1 MACLGQ
7 KLDRAM
13 TLRNTLGFIASHPLT
28 KNRQL
33 AAIGRLLSWQIRC
46 RLQSEIEYPW
56 IHGSKLRVRRGMTGA
71 TGNIY
76 CGLHEFVDMA
86 FLLHFLRL
94 GDLFVD
100 VGANIGSYTVLAS
113 AVAGADVVAVEP
125 DPGSFASLQS
135 NVELNGI
142 QAKVK
147 CVKAAL
153 GANSGSI
160 KFSVGQDTMNRVLRT
175 DEGIPYQVVPVQT
188 LDSLLAGRSPI
199 ALKLDVE
206 GFESEV
212 LRGAARTLANPTLL
226 AIETECDDAAVVSVL
241 EAHGF
246 TRRYYDPFTRQLGEA
261 SPHRQHNAL
270 YVRNIVVCLERVANA
285 KPFEVLG
292 RSI

>member
-1 MACLGQ
+1 MP
-7 KLDRAM
+7 
-13 TLRNTLGFIASHPLT
+13 LRNTLGFIATHPLT
-28 KNRQL
+28 KNRRL

-46 RLQSEIEYPW
+46 RLRSEIVHSW
-56 IHGSKLRVRRGMTGA
+56 IHGAKLRVRRGMTGA

-76 CGLHEFVDMA
+76 CGLHEFVDMG
-86 FLLHFLRL
+86 FLLHFLRP

-100 VGANIGSYTVLAS
+100 VGANIGSYTVLAG

-153 GANSGSI
+153 GASTGSI
-160 KFSVGQDTMNRVLRT
+160 RFSIGQDTMNRVLRA
-175 DEGIPYQVVPVQT
+175 DESIPYQEVPVQT
-188 LDSLLAGRSPI
+188 LDGLLAGLTPI
-199 ALKLDVE
+199 AMKLDVE

-246 TRRYYDPFTRQLGEA
+246 TRGFYDPCTRQLGEA
-261 SPHRQHNAL
+261 SAYRHHNAL
-270 YVRNIVVCLERVANA
+270 FFRNPNACRERLVNA
-285 KPFEVLG
+285 TPIRVLG
-292 RSI
+292 RVI